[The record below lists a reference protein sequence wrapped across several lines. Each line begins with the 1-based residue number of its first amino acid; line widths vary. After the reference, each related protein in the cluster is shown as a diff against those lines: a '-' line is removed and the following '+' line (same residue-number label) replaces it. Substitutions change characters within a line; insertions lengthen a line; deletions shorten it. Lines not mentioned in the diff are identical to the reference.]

1 VCVQLYSKAV
11 ILQKPL
17 HVVFTIWQSDMS
29 NACMIPSLLICIRS
43 LVKVLSIVTG
53 SAFVQWLR
61 CTLLYVAG
69 STAKQG

>member
-17 HVVFTIWQSDMS
+17 HVVFTIWQSGMS

-43 LVKVLSIVTG
+43 LIKVLSIVMG
-53 SAFVQWLR
+53 SAFVW
-61 CTLLYVAG
+61 CTSAIDVLLAVEVAP
-69 STAKQG
+69 